1 MPKLQ
6 DNFLKREKLIE
17 QRQELKDSRIRE
29 RLPEER
35 PSLQEV
41 NSTTKET
48 LDLKNHTRML
58 KISLLKKKDKVTT
71 NQVIPLK
78 KKEMKNELKV
88 QRSI

>member
-6 DNFLKREKLIE
+6 DNLLKREKLIE
-17 QRQELKDSRIRE
+17 QRLEFKDSRIRE
-29 RLPEER
+29 RLPEGNPR
-35 PSLQEV
+35 LQEL
-41 NSTTKET
+41 SLTEKET
-48 LDLKNHTRML
+48 RDLKNHTKML

-78 KKEMKNELKV
+78 KKMNNELRV